1 MTSSFIGASNTL
13 YYTTSTQHS
22 TLQCLLYTHRWQCV
36 RCVPNLYHAI
46 VCNATNWMIF
56 VNFWQNAPIFCI
68 SSITKHVFP
77 CHIQSIAFCPT
88 SHLSRVR
95 LNNNSL
101 QCMNELKNMYEA
113 GAFALIQTT
122 RFFFFSP
129 FFSSLICR
137 LRSFRFFPSCLF
149 LRVVVLFL
157 LFLYIALWF
166 WSLVYSFHSCC
177 LLSFFYIH
185 SNSFNQIVGVF
196 VWIDCAQ
203 HIWIC

>member
-101 QCMNELKNMYEA
+101 QCMNELKTCMKLAHSRLFKQLVSSFFLHSSLHWSVVYVHFVSFLLVYFF
-113 GAFALIQTT
+113 GWLCY
-122 RFFFFSP
+122 FFFFFILRFGFGLWYIP
-129 FFSSLICR
+129 FIR
-137 LRSFRFFPSCLF
+137 VAF
-149 LRVVVLFL
+149 LV
-157 LFLYIALWF
+157 
-166 WSLVYSFHSCC
+166 
-177 LLSFFYIH
+177 FFYIH

>member
-122 RFFFFSP
+122 RFFFFS
-129 FFSSLICR
+129 I
-137 LRSFRFFPSCLF
+137 
-149 LRVVVLFL
+149 L
-157 LFLYIALWF
+157 LFTD
-166 WSLVYSFHSCC
+166 
-177 LLSFFYIH
+177 LSFTFI
-185 SNSFNQIVGVF
+185 SFLSFLFISSGGCVISSFSLYCALVLVF
-196 VWIDCAQ
+196 GIFLSFVLPS
-203 HIWIC
+203 